1 MNMANLSCNLG
12 KLKLINPVM
21 TASGTFGYGFEYKDY
36 FSLDKLGAV
45 VVKGIAPFPSH
56 GNPTP
61 RVAEVTGG
69 MLNAIGLQGP
79 GVDKFLRGEE
89 YMPYLRTAN
98 VPVVVNIWGKTI
110 EDYVE
115 VARRLDA
122 ESTGID
128 ALEINI
134 SCPNVKEGGVA
145 FGTDLKLAFKVV
157 NAVRQVT
164 SLPLMTKLS
173 PNVTKVGDFAKV
185 VVDAGS
191 DMISLINTLP
201 GMAIDINTR
210 KPKIAN
216 LTGGLSG
223 PAIKPIAI
231 RMVYEVAQAVKVP
244 IIGMG
249 GIMNSD
255 DAIEFMLAGA
265 SAVAVG
271 TAIFVD
277 PYAPLKV
284 IAGINEYLDRNN
296 IANVSDIVGQIAI

>member
-1 MNMANLSCNLG
+1 VADLSCDLG
-12 KLKLINPVM
+12 KLKLNNPVM

-36 FSLDKLGAV
+36 FPLNKLGAV

-79 GVDKFLRGEE
+79 GVDKFLHGDE
-89 YMPYLRTAN
+89 YMPYLRTAE

-122 ESTGID
+122 EPEGID

-134 SCPNVKEGGVA
+134 SCPNIKEGGVA

-157 NAVRQVT
+157 AAVRQVT

-173 PNVTKVGDFAKV
+173 PNVTKIGDFAKV

-244 IIGMG
+244 VIGMG

-265 SAVAVG
+265 SAIAVG
-271 TAIFVD
+271 TAIFAD

-284 IAGINEYLDRNN
+284 IDGINEYLDRNN
-296 IANVSDIVGQIAI
+296 IAKVSDIVGKIEV